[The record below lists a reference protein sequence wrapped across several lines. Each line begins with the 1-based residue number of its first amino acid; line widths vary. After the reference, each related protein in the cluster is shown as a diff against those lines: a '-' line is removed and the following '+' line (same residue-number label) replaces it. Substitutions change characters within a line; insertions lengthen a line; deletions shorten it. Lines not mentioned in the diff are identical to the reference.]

1 VSTADQTTDT
11 PAYPFDASY
20 AANGYDVSQLHLGIF
35 AALASEFSPRE
46 VKTRSQAGR
55 TFSYV
60 TARSVM
66 NRLDDVLGPTNWWDR
81 YVPGENGVLCELTIR
96 LPDGSILTKCDVG
109 GYAAMQDEGDNEK
122 SGVSDAIKRA
132 AIKLGVGRYL
142 YRDGVPSFALDRYE
156 FENVAPEPGPAPH
169 RSAPVPQPQ
178 RGSWGGGQ
186 GQPQRGGDDRD
197 AEYAASRPAPQDR
210 PSGGGGGNG
219 GQKAFGVPKTGK
231 ALFAWCKDAE
241 QKYEVGILKYL
252 TNWAKLQ
259 EFPQKMVDYS
269 QEEVEF
275 AYREG
280 VRKLQSIGH
289 GDDSRE
295 EAMSNS

>member
-20 AANGYDVSQLHLGIF
+20 AANGYDVKQLHLGIF
-35 AALASEFSPRE
+35 AALASEFAPRE

-132 AIKLGVGRYL
+132 AIKFGIGRYL
-142 YRDGVPSFALDRYE
+142 YRDGVPVFALDRNE
-156 FENVAPEPGPAPH
+156 FESVAPDQAPAPQ
-169 RSAPVPQPQ
+169 RSMSPQPS

-186 GQPQRGGDDRD
+186 GQPQRGDDDRD
-197 AEYAASRPAPQDR
+197 ADYAASRPASEGR
-210 PSGGGGGNG
+210 PSGGGNGG

-241 QKYEVGILKYL
+241 QKYEVGLLKYL
-252 TNWAKLQ
+252 NGWSKLQ
-259 EFPQKMVDYS
+259 EFPGRMVDWDADQVS
-269 QEEVEF
+269 L
-275 AYREG
+275 AYAEG
-280 VRKLQSIGH
+280 VRKLKSIGQ
-289 GDDSRE
+289 GRDEPED
-295 EAMSNS
+295 AMAY